1 MAKNKPQRAIK
12 KELHSWYRET
22 MTEYSLSWNEASAIL
37 VDEYRESDIKDEKEI
52 YTLLIDINEGLLR
65 DIRHELEDELR

>member
-37 VDEYRESDIKDEKEI
+37 VDEYRESDIKEE
-52 YTLLIDINEGLLR
+52 LLR

>member
-1 MAKNKPQRAIK
+1 MAKNKSQRAIK

-22 MTEYSLSWNEASAIL
+22 MIEHDLSWNGASTIL
-37 VDEYRESDIKDEKEI
+37 VDEYRESDAKEEKEI
-52 YTLLIDINEGLLR
+52 YALLIDINEVLLK

>member
-1 MAKNKPQRAIK
+1 
-12 KELHSWYRET
+12 

-37 VDEYRESDIKDEKEI
+37 VDEYRESDIKEE
-52 YTLLIDINEGLLR
+52 LLR